1 VSEESY
7 AEIVRQPIRIS
18 DGSHRRL
25 EERIAVR
32 FSNLAVAV
40 TRALFRLPARSR
52 VRRLVLARTVR
63 LSAEASN
70 RGDYEVAFLLFHPD
84 MEFVAPAGG
93 VVLGTFPERLQGR
106 RERIQFER
114 SWRGDWGEFRYE
126 PEELIDL
133 TDHLLLIGHMIG
145 SGRRSGA
152 ATESEWA
159 GLYSI
164 SRGQVIR
171 EQIFVDFRIELDGV
185 DGVDSKRV
193 IAFLR
198 TSGTGRASGIRMTPP
213 PLTNV
218 YDLLDGKISHI
229 RIFLDREEALK
240 AVGLEE

>member
-1 VSEESY
+1 VSQENVEV
-7 AEIVRQPIRIS
+7 VRQPIRIS
-18 DGSHRRL
+18 DRSHRRL

-32 FSNLAVAV
+32 FPNFAVAAN
-40 TRALFRLPARSR
+40 RALFTLPARSR
-52 VRRLVLARTVR
+52 VRRLLLSRTVR
-63 LSAEASN
+63 LAVEASN

-84 MEFVAPAGG
+84 MEALAPPST

-133 TDHLLLIGHMIG
+133 TDHVLLIGRMIG
-145 SGRRSGA
+145 SGRTSGV

-171 EQIFVDFRIELDGV
+171 E
-185 DGVDSKRV
+185 
-193 IAFLR
+193 
-198 TSGTGRASGIRMTPP
+198 
-213 PLTNV
+213 
-218 YDLLDGKISHI
+218 
-229 RIFLDREEALK
+229 RIFFDNAQALK
-240 AVGLEE
+240 AVGLEA